1 MLRLEKSSQIDV
13 EIFIDLKRILT
24 YKIVM
29 DKKDLNNFQ
38 GINYVF

>member
-29 DKKDLNNFQ
+29 DKKDLNNFP